1 MCLILCFVAD
11 LTDRERKTGS
21 WISSG
26 QLHCISVDC
35 RGTEDDWVI
44 SDGLKC
50 ERLIFNFENLMKVQK
65 IEVGTKK
72 TSKKVAFGI
81 YSCCG
86 IGEVKQ
92 PTQKQK

>member
-11 LTDRERKTGS
+11 LTDREKETGS
-21 WISSG
+21 WISPG
-26 QLHCISVDC
+26 QLHCLSVDC
-35 RGTEDDWVI
+35 RGTEDSWVI

-50 ERLIFNFENLMKVQK
+50 ERMTFNLGNLIEVQK
-65 IEVGTKK
+65 VEVGTKK

-86 IGEVKQ
+86 IGEAKQ
-92 PTQKQK
+92 PTLQQK